1 MCIILLARRK
11 RGIMPTYLY
20 LCKKVHGEFEY
31 EHSIKEKLEECP
43 KCKEEGL
50 EPQKVVRLI
59 SNGTGFILSGGGW
72 AREGYS

>member
-1 MCIILLARRK
+1 MSARHE

-20 LCKKVHGEFEY
+20 RCSIHNEFEC